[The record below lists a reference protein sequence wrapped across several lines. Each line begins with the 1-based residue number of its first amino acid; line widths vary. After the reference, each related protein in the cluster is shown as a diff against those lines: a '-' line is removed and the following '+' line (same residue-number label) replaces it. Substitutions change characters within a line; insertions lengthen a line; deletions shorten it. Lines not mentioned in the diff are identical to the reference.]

1 MEATS
6 KDDYECLHLLLTF
19 GADFTNACSQNG
31 MTALAFSYNI
41 NAQMH

>member
-19 GADFTNACSQNG
+19 GADFTTCSQNG